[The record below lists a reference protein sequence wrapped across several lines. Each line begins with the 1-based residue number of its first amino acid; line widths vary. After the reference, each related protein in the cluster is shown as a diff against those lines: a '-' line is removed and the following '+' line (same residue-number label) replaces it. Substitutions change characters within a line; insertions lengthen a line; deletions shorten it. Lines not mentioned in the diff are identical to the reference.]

1 MKRFFTTLMVVV
13 LSAAA
18 LAPAKAQTKG
28 EWSIKGGVGY
38 LSVPDLILGLAVG
51 LGSIDNTEGVVRE
64 DFTPMV
70 DPTLEFHYG
79 VNNWLALGGSATV
92 GYLSAKTL
100 LGNTGA
106 VNKSVSCFYNTLCV
120 NAISRYFTAGK
131 FSMYGSW
138 GVGAMLVSTQQRDRS
153 NGSSSQFAGTLM
165 ANVYPLCFSVGGSI
179 GGFCE
184 LGWGAKGFANV
195 GAYFNF

>member
-38 LSVPDLILGLAVG
+38 LSLPDLICGLAVG
-51 LGSIDNTEGVVRE
+51 LGSMDMTEGVE
-64 DFTPMV
+64 NESFALMTN
-70 DPTLEFHYG
+70 PTVEFHYG
-79 VNNWLALGGSATV
+79 LNNWFALGGSVTV
-92 GYLSAKTL
+92 GYASAKSVFPETGVVNKTISCIYPSVCLSAIT
-100 LGNTGA
+100 
-106 VNKSVSCFYNTLCV
+106 
-120 NAISRYFTAGK
+120 RYFTNGK

-138 GVGAMLVSTQQRDRS
+138 GLGAVAISTEQTSQS
-153 NGSSSQFAGTLM
+153 NGSSSQMTVAPM